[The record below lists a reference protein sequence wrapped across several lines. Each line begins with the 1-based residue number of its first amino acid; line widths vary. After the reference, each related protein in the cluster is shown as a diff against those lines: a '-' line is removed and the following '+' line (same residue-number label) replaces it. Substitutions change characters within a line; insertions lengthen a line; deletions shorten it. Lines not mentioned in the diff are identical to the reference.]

1 MRDRD
6 TAIQNIFQHDLAD
19 EVPGWQRLLAA
30 LVDAEELAIEPD
42 PCLDPSRGEEE
53 LELRLVSV

>member
-30 LVDAEELAIEPD
+30 LVDAEELVP
-42 PCLDPSRGEEE
+42 
-53 LELRLVSV
+53 